1 MALNGRDGV
10 VKLWELR
17 ANRCLIIYTGASSTG
32 LERHRIQA
40 VFNHNEDYVLYPE
53 EHSNSLCSWDSRTGE
68 RKRLLALGHTA
79 PVRGFAHSPTQA
91 AFVSYVR
98 PFANTTFLYLCCKNR
113 MQRSSADRRMHK
125 EKLFASTASVEF

>member
-79 PVRGFAHSPTQA
+79 PMFGHLRI
-91 AFVSYVR
+91 
-98 PFANTTFLYLCCKNR
+98 
-113 MQRSSADRRMHK
+113 QRSCIFAVKTECNDRQLIDGCIRK
-125 EKLFASTASVEF
+125 SFLLPRRPLSFN